1 MVPPNVV
8 AVLATAAVALT
19 VRFVASKRGAPES
32 SDPASN
38 GNPEEEEEEE
48 EEEEDAAAAAQQQF
62 GKKRDFVVEPT
73 TITWHNIT
81 CVLLDKANKV
91 SKVLLQSVN
100 GEAKAG
106 RLLAIMGPSGSGKT
120 TFLNVLAGQ
129 LPASARLRINGS
141 IMINGHPFSSMKHRL
156 AYVRQEDL
164 FFSQLTVRET
174 LSLAAE
180 LQLPR
185 TWKSKAKDRYVDE
198 LLYRLGLVGAI
209 PWIIAIM
216 WITNCCSLSLYAC
229 VLLCNINFGLCQAE
243 RFPLVNFAT
252 TAS

>member
-1 MVPPNVV
+1 MKVD
-8 AVLATAAVALT
+8 VLCA
-19 VRFVASKRGAPES
+19 F
-32 SDPASN
+32 
-38 GNPEEEEEEE
+38 
-48 EEEEDAAAAAQQQF
+48 
-62 GKKRDFVVEPT
+62 
-73 TITWHNIT
+73 
-81 CVLLDKANKV
+81 
-91 SKVLLQSVN
+91 
-100 GEAKAG
+100 
-106 RLLAIMGPSGSGKT
+106 
-120 TFLNVLAGQ
+120 
-129 LPASARLRINGS
+129 
-141 IMINGHPFSSMKHRL
+141 RL